1 MQVMR
6 KVVTKRFEARRRAID
21 PLVTPPALDVL
32 VRMSGGVMRELV
44 RSFRSAAT
52 FAQLH
57 DTMQIDETIAR
68 DVVNQRRQSIAPQLN
83 AEHRQALQR
92 VLREG
97 TLSGGQSAAVEDE
110 LLRSL
115 HLLSYRDDRDT
126 FWFDVHPT
134 VLPLL

>member
-6 KVVTKRFEARRRAID
+6 KVVTKRFEARGKAVD
-21 PLVTPPALDVL
+21 LLVTPLALDIL

-44 RSFRSAAT
+44 RAFRDAAT
-52 FAQLH
+52 FAQLR
-57 DTMQIDETIAR
+57 DTMQIDETIAHA
-68 DVVNQRRQSIAPQLN
+68 VVHQRRQSIAPQLN
-83 AEHRQALQR
+83 AEHRQTLQR

-97 TLSGGQSAAVEDE
+97 ALSGGQSAAVKDE

>member
-6 KVVTKRFEARRRAID
+6 KVVTKRFEARGKAVD

-44 RSFRSAAT
+44 RSFREAAT
-52 FAQLH
+52 FAQLR
-57 DTMQIDETIAR
+57 DKMQIDETIAR
-68 DVVNQRRQSIAPQLN
+68 DVLNQRRQSIAPQLN

-115 HLLSYRDDRDT
+115 HLLSYRDDQDK